1 MDKKRIARYVSKI
14 QLIEERIGDIQ
25 SWEDDFTT
33 DKRSRLAVYK
43 AMQEI
48 VEASMDVLA
57 MRLKDSEKL
66 PMDDY
71 TNIDRA
77 YKSGIIDERIKHALE
92 EANGLRNRLVH
103 GYNGINET
111 VALESMKSLFPL
123 FEAYIER
130 MRQWLK
136 ELI

>member
-1 MDKKRIARYVSKI
+1 MDKNRISRYVSNI
-14 QLIEERIGDIQ
+14 QLIEERIEDIKL
-25 SWEDDFTT
+25 WEYDFTT

-77 YKSGIIDERIKHALE
+77 YKSGIIDERIKYALE

>member
-1 MDKKRIARYVSKI
+1 MNEKRIARYVSKI

-25 SWEDDFTT
+25 SWECDFTT

-77 YKSGIIDERIKHALE
+77 YKAGIIDERIKYALE

-111 VALESMKSLFPL
+111 VALESMKVLFPL
-123 FEAYIER
+123 IEAYIER

>member
-1 MDKKRIARYVSKI
+1 VSNI
-14 QLIEERIGDIQ
+14 QLIEERIEDIKL
-25 SWEDDFTT
+25 WEYDFTT

-77 YKSGIIDERIKHALE
+77 YKSGIIDERIKYALE

>member
-1 MDKKRIARYVSKI
+1 
-14 QLIEERIGDIQ
+14 
-25 SWEDDFTT
+25 
-33 DKRSRLAVYK
+33 
-43 AMQEI
+43 MQEI

-77 YKSGIIDERIKHALE
+77 YNSRIIDERIKYALE

>member
-14 QLIEERIGDIQ
+14 QLIEERIEDIG
-25 SWEDDFTT
+25 SWECDFTT

-77 YKSGIIDERIKHALE
+77 YKSEIIDERIKYALE

-103 GYNGINET
+103 GYDGINET

>member
-1 MDKKRIARYVSKI
+1 MNEKRIARYVSKI
-14 QLIEERIGDIQ
+14 QLIEERIEDIR
-25 SWEDDFTT
+25 SWECDFTT

-77 YKSGIIDERIKHALE
+77 YKARIIDERIKYALE